1 MIGDFLLVLGLPAVI
16 TSLIWFIQKVLGNLS
31 PPAKY
36 LRRRIYGFVVIA
48 ILLVGICMYGV
59 LVITIFNA
67 GVGNSVGSSIGRGIG
82 RFVVELIVLYALGM
96 RNEDGFLRAVFIPY
110 SSLSPQAK
118 ARLISGTTQ

>member
-16 TSLIWFIQKVLGNLS
+16 TSLIWFLQKVSGKLS

-36 LRRRIYGFVVIA
+36 LRRRIYGFIVIA
-48 ILLVGICMYGV
+48 ILLVAICMYGV

-67 GVGNSVGSSIGRGIG
+67 GLGSGLGSSIGKGVG
-82 RFVVELIVLYALGM
+82 RFAVELLVLYGLGM
-96 RNEDGFLRAVFIPY
+96 RSEDGFLRAVFIPY

-118 ARLISGTTQ
+118 GRLISGTTQ